1 MKLKTMRSPLTRHQ
15 KNPILSPE
23 DMPFPCYTVFNA
35 GAILHEGEVIL
46 LLRVEDLT
54 RATDF
59 YVARSRD
66 GINFTVETEPVNY
79 PMRPLEAAHDAHRFD
94 MRVTKIDGRIIVM
107 HAVWLT
113 GYGSCIATC
122 ETTDFKNFTPFPH
135 LSVPSN
141 RNAVLFPEKI
151 NGLYA
156 RLERPQDVN
165 GSGRMWVSYSPDL
178 EFWGRSSPIPIPK
191 TNWQLKKSGAGA
203 IPIKTRAGW
212 LEIYHGTC
220 MSASTENYFLGAVL
234 LDLEDP
240 SKIIAAPR
248 DMILAAETPYE
259 CVGQVP
265 NVVFTGGAVE
275 MPDGRLLVYY
285 GGADTRMC
293 VAETTIEKML
303 DFCLAAR

>member
-1 MKLKTMRSPLTRHQ
+1 
-15 KNPILSPE
+15 
-23 DMPFPCYTVFNA
+23 
-35 GAILHEGEVIL
+35 VIL

-79 PMRPLEAAHDAHRFD
+79 PMRPIEAAHDAHRFD

-165 GSGRMWVSYSPDL
+165 GTGRMWVSYSPDL
-178 EFWGRSSPIPIPK
+178 EFWGRSHQSRFRRPTGSSRKAVRAPSRSRHAPDGWKSITAPACPPPPK
-191 TNWQLKKSGAGA
+191 TTSSAPSCSIWRILLKSSPPPA
-203 IPIKTRAGW
+203 T
-212 LEIYHGTC
+212 
-220 MSASTENYFLGAVL
+220 
-234 LDLEDP
+234 
-240 SKIIAAPR
+240 
-248 DMILAAETPYE
+248 
-259 CVGQVP
+259 
-265 NVVFTGGAVE
+265 
-275 MPDGRLLVYY
+275 
-285 GGADTRMC
+285 
-293 VAETTIEKML
+293 
-303 DFCLAAR
+303 